1 MNHVKNTFGNSVT
14 ITLFGE
20 SHGPQIGAVL
30 DGIAPGIDV
39 DLEFVKKQLN
49 LRKPQGKISTQRVEA
64 DEPIIVS
71 GVFEGKTTGTPICIL
86 FENNNIKSKDYAQ
99 IKDMMRPG
107 HADYTAVEKYH
118 GFADYRGGGHFSGR
132 LTTPIVAVGAIL
144 IDALKKKGIEIGTHI
159 RQCGT
164 ICDREF
170 NDYVKDIETVNELA
184 FPVLEARAEEDM
196 KRYIETVAKEGDS
209 VGGILETV
217 VTGLPAGIGEPWF
230 DSLESMLSHGIF
242 SIPAVKGIEFGSG
255 FAFAEM
261 KGSVANDAFEMVHD
275 NVVTKTN
282 HNGGI
287 NGGISNGMPVLF
299 KTVIKPTPSI
309 FKPQETVNLA
319 TKENITYQIQGRH
332 DPAIIHRARVVV
344 DSITAIV
351 LCDMLALR
359 YGTDWLK

>member
-1 MNHVKNTFGNSVT
+1 MNNVKNTFGNSIT

-20 SHGPQIGAVL
+20 SHGPKIGAVL
-30 DGIAPGIDV
+30 DGLAPGIEV
-39 DLEFVKKQLN
+39 DLEFVRKQLN
-49 LRKPQGKISTQRVEA
+49 LRKPHGRISTQRIEA
-64 DEPIIVS
+64 DEPYIVS

-86 FENNNIKSKDYAQ
+86 FENNNTKSKDYSA

-107 HADYTAVEKYH
+107 HADYTAMEKYH

-132 LTTPIVAVGAIL
+132 LTTPIVAAGAIL
-144 IDALKKKGIEIGTHI
+144 IDALKKKGIHIGTHI
-159 RQCGT
+159 RKCGM
-164 ICDREF
+164 IVDRSF
-170 NDYVKDIETVNELA
+170 ADYVRDIEQVNELK
-184 FPVLEARAEEDM
+184 FPVLDSEAAEQM
-196 KRYIETVAKEGDS
+196 QQYIELAAEEGDS
-209 VGGILETV
+209 VGGVLETV
-217 VTGLPAGIGEPWF
+217 VTGLPSGVGEPWF
-230 DSLESMLSHGIF
+230 DTLEGMLSHGIF

-261 KGSVANDAFEMVHD
+261 KGSEANDAFELAQD
-275 NVVTKTN
+275 QIITKTN

-287 NGGISNGMPVLF
+287 NGGITNGMPVVF

-309 FKPQETVNLA
+309 FKEQKTVNIA
-319 TKENITYQIQGRH
+319 TKENVTYQIQGRH

>member
-1 MNHVKNTFGNSVT
+1 MFSVKNTLGNSVT

-39 DLEFVKKQLN
+39 DLEFMKKQLN
-49 LRKPQGKISTQRVEA
+49 LRKPYGKISTQRVEA

-71 GVFEGKTTGTPICIL
+71 GVFEGKTTGSPLCIL
-86 FENNNIKSKDYAQ
+86 FENNNTKSKDYSQ

-107 HADYTAVEKYH
+107 HADYTAIEKYH

-132 LTTPIVAVGAIL
+132 LTTPIVATGAIL
-144 IDALKKKGIEIGTHI
+144 IDALKKKGIQIGTHI
-159 RQCGT
+159 RECGP
-164 ICDREF
+164 IGDRDFKEY
-170 NDYVKDIETVNELA
+170 DEDIAKVNELV
-184 FPVLEARAEEDM
+184 FPVLEERMAEKM
-196 KRYIETVAKEGDS
+196 KGYIESAAENGDS
-209 VGGILETV
+209 VGGILETA
-217 VTGLPAGIGEPWF
+217 VTGLPAGLGEPWF

-242 SIPAVKGIEFGSG
+242 SIPAVKGIEFGKG
-255 FAFAEM
+255 FTFAGM
-261 KGSVANDAFEMVHD
+261 YGSQANDAFEISQGKVM
-275 NVVTKTN
+275 TKTN

-287 NGGISNGMPVLF
+287 NGGITNGMPVLF

-309 FKPQETVNLA
+309 FKVQETVNMV
-319 TKENITYQIQGRH
+319 TKENVTYQIQGRH

-351 LCDMLALR
+351 LCDLLALR

>member
-1 MNHVKNTFGNSVT
+1 MKNTFGNSVT

-30 DGIAPGIDV
+30 DGIAPGIEV
-39 DLEFVKKQLN
+39 DLEFVRKQLN
-49 LRKPQGKISTQRVEA
+49 LRKPHGRISTQRIEA
-64 DEPIIVS
+64 DEPYIVS

-86 FENNNIKSKDYAQ
+86 FENNNTKSKDYSA

-107 HADYTAVEKYH
+107 HADYTAMEKYH

-132 LTTPIVAVGAIL
+132 LTTPIVAAGAIL
-144 IDALKKKGIEIGTHI
+144 IDALKKKGIHIGTHI
-159 RQCGT
+159 RKCGM
-164 ICDREF
+164 IVDRTF
-170 NDYVKDIETVNELA
+170 ADYVRDIEQVNELT
-184 FPVLEARAEEDM
+184 FPVLDSEAAEQM
-196 KRYIETVAKEGDS
+196 RQYIELAAEEGDS
-209 VGGILETV
+209 VGGVLETV
-217 VTGLPAGIGEPWF
+217 VTGLPSGVGEPWF
-230 DSLESMLSHGIF
+230 DTLEGMLSHGIF

-261 KGSVANDAFEMVHD
+261 KGSEANDAFELAQD
-275 NVVTKTN
+275 QIITKTN
-282 HNGGI
+282 RNGGI
-287 NGGISNGMPVLF
+287 NGGITNGMPVVF

-309 FKPQETVNLA
+309 FKEQKTVNIA
-319 TKENITYQIQGRH
+319 TKENATYQIQGRH